1 MMSNFV
7 GMAGAS
13 ATGQM
18 KTEGMV
24 EE

>member
-18 KTEGMV
+18 ETEVMV